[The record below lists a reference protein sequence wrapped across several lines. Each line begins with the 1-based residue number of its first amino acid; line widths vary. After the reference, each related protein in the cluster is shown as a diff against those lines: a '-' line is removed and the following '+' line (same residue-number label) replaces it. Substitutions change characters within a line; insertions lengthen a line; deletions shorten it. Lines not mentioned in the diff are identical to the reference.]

1 MATTFSWRVKNIK
14 SNPNDD
20 NFITE
25 ANVEIYGTED
35 SVVKMESQSCIFTGN
50 KAAVGSDFLPYS
62 TLIGSDKAFTETG
75 EETIIGW
82 VKNAFLDYK
91 IAMIEN
97 RIQAQIDL
105 HNKKIL
111 EVETEPTSTIA
122 KPTVTITPSLH

>member
-14 SNPNDD
+14 SDPNDD
-20 NFITE
+20 NYITE
-25 ANVEIYGTED
+25 ANVEVYGTED
-35 SVVKMESQSCIFTGN
+35 SVVKMEPQSCIFTGN
-50 KAAVGSDFLPYS
+50 KDAVGSNFLPYS
-62 TLIGSDKAFTETG
+62 TLIDSDKAFTETG

-82 VKNAFLDYK
+82 VKNRFLDYE

-111 EVETEPTSTIA
+111 EVETVPTSTIA
-122 KPTVTITPSLH
+122 KPTVTITPS